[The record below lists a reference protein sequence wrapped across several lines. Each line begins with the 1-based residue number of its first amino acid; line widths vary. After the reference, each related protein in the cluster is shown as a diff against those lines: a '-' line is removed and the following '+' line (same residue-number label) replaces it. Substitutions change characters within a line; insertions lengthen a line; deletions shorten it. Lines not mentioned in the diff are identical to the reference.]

1 VSKTL
6 PRPSPLLG
14 HPLPSTWFRTLCSVL
29 AAGVLCVGIA
39 KQAQAASTW
48 TTIATE
54 KQSFIVKNKT
64 VRYGSGST
72 WITKKVEAEGVCTN
86 AFFGSDPLPG
96 VHKECQISKPST
108 TAESTPASYTL
119 TIADPADG
127 RIAGATSGATFAS
140 GTAVTL
146 TAVGEGAYGLKT
158 WTGDA
163 ASCGAS
169 NPCQITMAGNK
180 TVGVTFKTMP
190 VGFGAGTTGG
200 AGGKVVTVSTAK
212 DLKAALCDKF
222 DAAGTCQDDTP
233 RIIQLTSV
241 IDFTGSEGKSS
252 AWICAKSSNACKYQN
267 TYQEKTIDYPVG
279 TCHAADAKLADGS
292 PDPFAKKQM
301 DYDAAGG
308 TPLRVGSNKTLI
320 GIGAKAGLKGKG
332 LMIAGVS
339 NVIIRNLSLTD
350 MDEWLVWGA
359 DAMTVVGASK
369 VWIDH
374 NYFARIGRQ
383 FIVTGWDF
391 STNLTISNNFFDG
404 AADYGYFCNGKH
416 YWTLLFNG
424 ANENITL
431 IANRFTNV
439 SGRAPE
445 TGNTGGTIHIVN
457 NLWDANNYYIS
468 VGPSKSVVT
477 FLEGNYFAPTTE
489 FFIPINGQDANVN
502 PVFAP
507 LDGTIDVANVDCR
520 DVLGRSCASNYATNT
535 GAANSLSGFV
545 LNPAV
550 MSTLKSAPT
559 LSRSMGLVRPMP
571 YSKVTDH
578 VKAKAGPQADPD
590 Q

>member
-1 VSKTL
+1 MNKEFFRL
-6 PRPSPLLG
+6 PPLLG
-14 HPLPSTWFRTLCSVL
+14 RPSISILSRTLCGAL
-29 AAGVLCVGIA
+29 TAAVLCVGVE
-39 KQAQAASTW
+39 KQAHADTIW

-54 KQSFIVKNKT
+54 RQSFLVKNKT

-72 WITKKVEAEGVCTN
+72 WITKKVEAEDACTN
-86 AFFGSDPLPG
+86 EFFGSDPLPG

-108 TAESTPASYTL
+108 AAQPTPALYTL
-119 TIADPADG
+119 TITDPVDG
-127 RIAGATSGATFAS
+127 RISGATSGATFAA
-140 GTAVTL
+140 GAVVTL
-146 TAVGEGAYGLKT
+146 TAVAEGAYGVKA

-169 NPCQITMAGNK
+169 NPCRVTMAGNG

-200 AGGKVVTVSTAK
+200 TGGKVVTVSTAK
-212 DLKAALCDKF
+212 DLKNALCDKF

-233 RIIQLTSV
+233 RVIQLASI
-241 IDFTGSEGKSS
+241 IDFTGTEGKSS

-279 TCHAADAKLADGS
+279 TCHAADARLADGS
-292 PDPFAKKQM
+292 PDPFAKKKM
-301 DYDAAGG
+301 DYDAAGA

-320 GIGAKAGLKGKG
+320 GIGVKAGIKGKG
-332 LMIAGVS
+332 LMVAGVS

-350 MDEWLVWGA
+350 MSEWLVWGA
-359 DAMTVVGASK
+359 DALTVVAASN

-404 AADYGYFCNGKH
+404 AADYGFFCNGKH

-431 IANRFTNV
+431 IANRFVNV
-439 SGRAPE
+439 AGRAPE
-445 TGNTGGTIHIVN
+445 TGNTGGTLHIVN
-457 NLWDANNYYIS
+457 NLWDANNYYIN
-468 VGPSKSVVT
+468 VGPSKSVVA
-477 FLEGNYFAPTTE
+477 FLEGNYFTPTNE
-489 FFIPINGQDANVN
+489 FFVPINGQDKDTD
-502 PVFAP
+502 PIFAP
-507 LDGTIDVANVDCR
+507 LDGTIDLANPDCQA
-520 DVLGRSCASNYATNT
+520 VLGRSCSSNYATPS

-550 MSTLKSAPT
+550 MPILKASSS

-571 YSKVTDH
+571 YSKVIDH
-578 VKAKAGPQADPD
+578 VKAKAGPQMDPD